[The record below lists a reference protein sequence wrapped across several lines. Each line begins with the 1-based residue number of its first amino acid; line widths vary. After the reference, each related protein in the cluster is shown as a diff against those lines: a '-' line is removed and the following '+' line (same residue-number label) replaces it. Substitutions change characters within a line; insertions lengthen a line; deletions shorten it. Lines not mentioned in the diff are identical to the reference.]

1 MTIKEMRDMT
11 AEELNEQIN
20 AARKGLFDARFKH
33 SMHQLESTAELKQL
47 KHRIAQLKT
56 VLKEKGNS

>member
-1 MTIKEMRDMT
+1 MKIKEMRELKV
-11 AEELNEQIN
+11 EELNEQIT

-47 KHRIAQLKT
+47 KHRIAQLQT
-56 VLKEKGNS
+56 VLNEKGKQ